1 MKCFQTCGHGYL
13 VHNIHAHIQCVGSQ
27 IPRIVGTQYLFESFR
42 HILNGALSMICINA
56 LLSNSPLQQDMW
68 PIYIS
73 HWFSR
78 CYHEEMWKLKKYLS
92 FWPWTKYNLCVD
104 ILVCEIKI
112 VQIKCSLYF
121 HCPKALHLV
130 QFEKHTFSSFR
141 TIQGN
146 TAILCYTLY
155 ATFLSLFLLQIW
167 FNLIARTCLEFSVCR
182 ESLHVS

>member
-13 VHNIHAHIQCVGSQ
+13 VYNIHAHIQCVGSQ

-42 HILNGALSMICINA
+42 HILNGALSMHYYQI
-56 LLSNSPLQQDMW
+56 QRHVT
-68 PIYIS
+68 YIS

-92 FWPWTKYNLCVD
+92 FWPWTKYNFCVD

-112 VQIKCSLYF
+112 VQIKCSLCF

-141 TIQGN
+141 TIQCN

>member
-1 MKCFQTCGHGYL
+1 MFPDLRTW
-13 VHNIHAHIQCVGSQ
+13 VF
-27 IPRIVGTQYLFESFR
+27 GTQYTCPHSVCRQPNTKDCRNPIPFR
-42 HILNGALSMICINA
+42 VIQTHFKRRTINA

-78 CYHEEMWKLKKYLS
+78 CYHEEMWKLKKYFS